1 MSERVWLRSWD
12 PVEMLNSL
20 GPDAS
25 PRKLRLFAAA
35 CCRDIWSTIENS
47 RGRNDIAQR
56 AKELRITPNEMDS
69 LAAEEVGF
77 AKPDA
82 NMPPYRLNYRRLL
95 EFVDRASGPLYF
107 ATWLRDVFGNPFHPI
122 EIDPRWFTAEAV
134 DLARG
139 IYALQAFDRMPYLA
153 DALMDGGCDNDE
165 LIHHCQF
172 TAWHVR
178 GCWVVDAILGRE

>member
-1 MSERVWLRSWD
+1 
-12 PVEMLNSL
+12 MLNLL
-20 GPDAS
+20 GPNAS

-35 CCRDIWSTIENS
+35 CCRDIWSGIQNP
-47 RGRNDIAQR
+47 RGRNDMAQR

-77 AKPDA
+77 AQPDS
-82 NMPPYRLNYRRLL
+82 NMPPYCFNYPRLL
-95 EFVDRASGPLYF
+95 EFVDRVSGPLYL
-107 ATWLRDVFGNPFHPI
+107 ATWLRDVFGNPFRPI
-122 EIDPRWFTAEAV
+122 EFDPRCFTAEAV

-139 IYALQAFDRMPYLA
+139 IYAYQAFERMPYLA

-165 LIHHCQF
+165 MIRHCQF

-178 GCWVVDAILGRE
+178 GCWVLDLLLSME